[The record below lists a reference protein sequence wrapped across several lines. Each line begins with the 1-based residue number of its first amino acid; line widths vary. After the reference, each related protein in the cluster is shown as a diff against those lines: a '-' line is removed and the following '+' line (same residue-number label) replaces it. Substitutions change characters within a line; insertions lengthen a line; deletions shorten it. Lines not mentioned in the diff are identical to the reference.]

1 MEDNLEIIDNIV
13 YLTSDSEFDPNGEP
27 LVVEYTLEE
36 WQALIDED

>member
-1 MEDNLEIIDNIV
+1 MEDNVEIVDNVV

-36 WQALIDED
+36 WQTLGEEG